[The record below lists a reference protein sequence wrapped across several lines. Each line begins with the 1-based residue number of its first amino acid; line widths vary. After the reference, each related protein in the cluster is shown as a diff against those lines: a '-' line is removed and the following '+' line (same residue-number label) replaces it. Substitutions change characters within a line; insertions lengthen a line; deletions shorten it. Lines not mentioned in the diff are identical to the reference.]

1 MGGSSSQVVGYKY
14 YAGLMVALGNRIEK
28 LIAIRPDNR
37 KWIAI
42 NSTINEAVVINEP
55 NLFGGDKGEGG
66 FQGVIDV
73 HLGADDQ
80 PQNPYLALK
89 DSPIVSAY
97 PNLSYLVYRGASGDK
112 GFHLV
117 SMSGMLKE
125 VLYWVKRIHVKND
138 GSPQWYDE
146 KSEIENLTHI
156 ETGDNL
162 ITGSF
167 YLQKVSNIKQK
178 GQPEQNIIDNS
189 SIIYNNGFINP
200 SIYNALGFSY
210 ESSSVNGDGPHE
222 ISVYIDVS
230 GINGLSFVDYEIKKL
245 SENLDKYWLDGVV
258 VLSDKFIGS
267 YVVNNGDGTETIVSN
282 YRALINVS
290 NSTKIGLGVIFSGGK
305 LMNSGLLSIFA
316 SIDISFGALSTQA
329 DYYIESGDINPVNK
343 IREILTDYT
352 AMNKPESDVNDTNF
366 MAAADRIWDEG
377 LGISWAI
384 QEKSCKEA
392 IDELLYHIEAG
403 IRVNRQTG
411 KYEIILFR
419 DDLLDLDNAMSFDES
434 NIQDLDMEIATTDDL
449 INVLNV
455 SYYDRENIT
464 DSSFS
469 VYENGN
475 IRTLD
480 QEIAESANFPYFM
493 NRKNAELVANWKLK
507 QLSTPTWKGSFTTG
521 VYDARKL
528 NRYDVIKLTWDNL
541 GIVNLPVRVMKIS
554 LGDGIDNTVSI
565 DFVEVIPYSSIDYQ
579 PVAVDPP
586 TSAILPPQPNNSIA
600 FEMPYYEAVQNFGQT
615 QVDAELA
622 NNPDLGYVA
631 VASKKPQNNSL
642 NALLYTDVGTG
653 YTQQSI
659 VNYCP
664 NAQLDQA
671 IGYLDTSFAIK
682 NIDSLSVV
690 AIGSTFICGSEIMV
704 YESFDINTSIITVK
718 RGALD
723 TVPAQHAI
731 DSVIWFYDEYPNYDT
746 TQYVDGEI
754 VNAKVLTTT
763 PSGFQE
769 LSDVTAL
776 SVEMDARPIRPYPP
790 ANVKINGQYY
800 LSQAIG
806 GFTLTWVDRNRLQQ
820 TGGAILGWTDATV
833 TAESG
838 LTYHLELHNLDTST
852 DTFNLDIGLVNTY
865 SFSALSP
872 ANYRIRLYSVR
883 DSYSSYQMFEHNIQ
897 VITND
902 KLLQEDGTSYLLLE
916 SGDFILLEQ

>member
-37 KWIAI
+37 KWIVI
-42 NSTINEAVVINEP
+42 DSITNESVIIDEP
-55 NLFGGDKGEGG
+55 DLFGGDKGEGG

-73 HLGADDQ
+73 HLGADGQ
-80 PQNPYLALK
+80 LKNAYLASK

-138 GSPQWYDE
+138 GSVQWYDS
-146 KSEIENLTHI
+146 KSEVPEGGGNECFFVQGSYSHDGIYISSLGTTSPLNYINNSTNFRWEGSQNRGVQAFEYRFTHGSAED
-156 ETGDNL
+156 ETFTVRIQLNAGSGLPDVTTIGRVILPPTGINVVKNDNNAGYWNIIVDYTFVVAKGSSIQHSINFSYSFSGAYVTSDNL
-162 ITGSF
+162 SDF
-167 YLQKVSNIKQK
+167 Y
-178 GQPEQNIIDNS
+178 
-189 SIIYNNGFINP
+189 F
-200 SIYNALGFSY
+200 
-210 ESSSVNGDGPHE
+210 ESSPLATHSG
-222 ISVYIDVS
+222 YICP
-230 GINGLSFVDYEIKKL
+230 
-245 SENLDKYWLDGVV
+245 
-258 VLSDKFIGS
+258 
-267 YVVNNGDGTETIVSN
+267 
-282 YRALINVS
+282 
-290 NSTKIGLGVIFSGGK
+290 
-305 LMNSGLLSIFA
+305 
-316 SIDISFGALSTQA
+316 A
-329 DYYIESGDINPVNK
+329 DSGDINPIHK
-343 IREILTDYT
+343 IREVLTDYT
-352 AMNKPESDVNDTNF
+352 AMNKPESDVNDANF

-392 IDELLYHIEAG
+392 IDDLLYHIEAG

-411 KYEIILFR
+411 KYEVILFR

-455 SYYDRENIT
+455 SYYDRSNIT

-480 QEIAESANFPYFM
+480 QEISESANFPYFM
-493 NRKNAELVANWKLK
+493 NRRNAELVANWKLK

-521 VYDARKL
+521 VYNARKL
-528 NRYDVIKLTWDNL
+528 NRYDVIKLSWDNL

-579 PVAVDPP
+579 PVSVDPP
-586 TSAILPPQPNNSIA
+586 TSTVLPPQPNTSIA
-600 FEMPYYEAVQNFGQT
+600 FEMLYYEAVQNLGQT

-622 NNPDLGYVA
+622 NNPNLGYVA

-690 AIGSTFICGSEIMV
+690 TVGSTLMCDDEIMV
-704 YESFDINTSIITVK
+704 FQSFDSNTNIITVK

-723 TVPAQHAI
+723 TVPAQHPI

-763 PSGFQE
+763 PSGVQE
-769 LSDVTAL
+769 LADATAL
-776 SVEMDARPIRPYPP
+776 SVEINARPIRPYPP
-790 ANVKINGQYY
+790 ANVKINNEYY
-800 LSQAIG
+800 PQDVLSEIL
-806 GFTLTWVDRNRLQQ
+806 LTWVDRNRVQQ
-820 TGGAILGWTDATV
+820 TGGSILGWTDAGVTV
-833 TAESG
+833 ESG
-838 LTYHLELHNLDTST
+838 VTYILIVYAINNSNIETQI
-852 DTFNLDIGLVNTY
+852 FNSNIGNVNTY
-865 SFSALSP
+865 TINVSAETTAKSFRVILK
-872 ANYRIRLYSVR
+872 SVR
-883 DSYSSYQMFEHNIQ
+883 DSYESYQQYKHILNASFTAPYNIEYT
-897 VITND
+897 VR
-902 KLLQEDGTSYLLLE
+902 EV
-916 SGDFILLEQ
+916 

>member
-37 KWIAI
+37 KWIVI
-42 NSTINEAVVINEP
+42 DSITNESVIIDEP

-73 HLGADDQ
+73 HLGADGQ
-80 PQNPYLALK
+80 LKNAYLASK

-138 GSPQWYDE
+138 GSVQWYDS
-146 KSEIENLTHI
+146 KSEVPEGGGNECFFVQGSYSHDGIYISSLGTTSPLNYINNSTNFRWEGSQNRGVQAFEYRFSHASSED
-156 ETGDNL
+156 ETFTVRIQLNAGSGLPDVTTIGRVILPPTGINVVKNDNNA
-162 ITGSF
+162 G
-167 YLQKVSNIKQK
+167 YW
-178 GQPEQNIIDNS
+178 NIIVDYTFVVERGSAAAHSVN
-189 SIIYNNGFINP
+189 
-200 SIYNALGFSY
+200 FSY
-210 ESSSVNGDGPHE
+210 AYSGVYETSDDLSDFYFESSQLATHSG
-222 ISVYIDVS
+222 YICP
-230 GINGLSFVDYEIKKL
+230 
-245 SENLDKYWLDGVV
+245 
-258 VLSDKFIGS
+258 
-267 YVVNNGDGTETIVSN
+267 
-282 YRALINVS
+282 
-290 NSTKIGLGVIFSGGK
+290 
-305 LMNSGLLSIFA
+305 
-316 SIDISFGALSTQA
+316 ID
-329 DYYIESGDINPVNK
+329 SGDINPIHK
-343 IREILTDYT
+343 IREVLTDYT
-352 AMNKPESDVNDTNF
+352 AMNKPESDVNDANF

-392 IDELLYHIEAG
+392 IDDLLYHIEAG

-411 KYEIILFR
+411 KYEVILFR

-455 SYYDRENIT
+455 SYYDRSNIT

-493 NRKNAELVANWKLK
+493 NRRNAELVASWKLK

-521 VYDARKL
+521 VYNARKL
-528 NRYDVIKLTWDNL
+528 NRYDVIKLSWDNL

-579 PVAVDPP
+579 PVTVDPP
-586 TSAILPPQPNNSIA
+586 TSTVLPPQPNTSIA
-600 FEMPYYEAVQNFGQT
+600 FEMLYYEAVQNLGQT

-622 NNPDLGYVA
+622 NNPNLGYVA

-690 AIGSTFICGSEIMV
+690 TVGSTFICGSEIMV
-704 YESFDINTSIITVK
+704 YESFDTNTNIITVK

-723 TVPAQHAI
+723 TVPSQHPI

-763 PSGFQE
+763 PSGVQE
-769 LSDVTAL
+769 LADATAL
-776 SVEMDARPIRPYPP
+776 PVEINARPIRPYPP
-790 ANVKINGQYY
+790 ANVKIDGQYY
-800 LSQAIG
+800 LSQAID

-820 TGGAILGWTDATV
+820 TGGSIVGWTDATV

-838 LTYHLELHNLDTST
+838 LTYHLELHNLNTSI
-852 DTFNLDIGLVNTY
+852 DTFNSNIGLVNTY

-883 DSYSSYQMFEHNIQ
+883 DSYSSYQIFEHNIS
-897 VITND
+897 VVTND
-902 KLLQEDGTSYLLLE
+902 KLLQEDGVSYLLLE